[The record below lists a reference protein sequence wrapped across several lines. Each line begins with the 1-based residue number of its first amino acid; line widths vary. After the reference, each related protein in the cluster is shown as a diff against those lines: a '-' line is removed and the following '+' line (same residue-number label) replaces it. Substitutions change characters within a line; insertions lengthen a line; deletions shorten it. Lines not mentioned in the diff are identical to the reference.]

1 MNDSTYAFSH
11 GLPGSIKSGPTPD
24 QVKGPYNEVP
34 GYWCN
39 DPKATAGAMK
49 DIQKPWIAFK
59 VMTAG
64 AIARRLGTTKW
75 TIHSA
80 IKLGKMM
87 DERGLTSAY
96 AELTGPPA
104 RASRWGHRD
113 GTNREGI
120 SPAPIATSQDA
131 A

>member
-1 MNDSTYAFSH
+1 LPEQWRQIAKGADVDLGSTSPLRLPIEVDLFKDPGPVKFAREAFALS
-11 GLPGSIKSGPTPD
+11 
-24 QVKGPYNEVP
+24 QEE
-34 GYWCN
+34 
-39 DPKATAGAMK
+39 
-49 DIQKPWIAFK
+49 
-59 VMTAG
+59 MTAE

-113 GTNREGI
+113 GTNREGTA
-120 SPAPIATSQDA
+120 PAPIATSQDA